1 MVSSD
6 DAGKAVGRKVSV
18 RRFAVTGALTAA
30 IFFVICWLG
39 AFIPGTPGHMYQQ
52 LFTTVQPSSV
62 VALIQGVCV
71 SLVVGLVF
79 GVLISVIYNAL
90 AIIE

>member
-1 MVSSD
+1 
-6 DAGKAVGRKVSV
+6 
-18 RRFAVTGALTAA
+18 
-30 IFFVICWLG
+30 
-39 AFIPGTPGHMYQQ
+39 MYLQ

-71 SLVVGLVF
+71 SLVGGLVF
-79 GVLISVIYNAL
+79 GALISVIYNAL